1 MRNRTHLPSRTVF
14 QQSFTGAKAV
24 DWLTGVHS
32 RGFHGSGLVAT
43 RSEAAALAQQVQI
56 PKENLREVSSSL
68 EASNRHL
75 TRGSIVAET

>member
-1 MRNRTHLPSRTVF
+1 MVVALRTGVKVRNRTHLPSRTVF

-43 RSEAAALAQQVQI
+43 RSEAAALAQQVQT
-56 PKENLREVSSSL
+56 P
-68 EASNRHL
+68 
-75 TRGSIVAET
+75 RGF